1 MAADAQPLVTAAD
14 VRLPAT
20 AGGIRRLAATVAVD
34 PPTVAAGR
42 TAVADRTAVVDRT
55 AVDMGGDIDIALG
68 LFPA

>member
-1 MAADAQPLVTAAD
+1 
-14 VRLPAT
+14 
-20 AGGIRRLAATVAVD
+20 VAVD

>member
-14 VRLPAT
+14 VQLPAT
-20 AGGIRRLAATVAVD
+20 AGGIRRLAVTVAVD
-34 PPTVAAGR
+34 PPTVAA
-42 TAVADRTAVVDRT
+42 DRTAAVDRT